1 MIFSPVANSM
11 HHSIC
16 VILLFQTSMEEKTIV
31 VIGSKGCGKS
41 TLCNI
46 ISGRLHDED
55 SVFVPNSYSSENPN
69 ETVIAKEK
77 WNGDGFDLSIIDTP
91 GFSSSTEDN
100 TNNIYEMSK
109 ELVNFEGIHLFLIVL
124 DIDSSD
130 AEFGSSVNPI
140 TTRGADYAHHIT
152 VSPPGFENPA
162 ASLSVDQI
170 FYFVIINLTLMNL
183 KFK

>member
-1 MIFSPVANSM
+1 M
-11 HHSIC
+11 
-16 VILLFQTSMEEKTIV
+16 V

-46 ISGRLHDED
+46 ISGRLQNDD
-55 SVFVPNSYSSENPN
+55 SVFVPDSQNSESPN
-69 ETVIAKEK
+69 ETVIGQEK
-77 WNGDGFDLSIIDTP
+77 WNGDGFDLVIIDTP
-91 GFSSSTEDN
+91 GFSSLTEGNID
-100 TNNIYEMSK
+100 TIYEMSK
-109 ELVNFEGIHLFLIVL
+109 VLEKFESIHLFLIVL
-124 DIDSSD
+124 DIDSSG